1 MTDRPRSRTPEWV
14 PPLIDGRKHLQEKK
28 PTMKKETRLRLT
40 QAVADLVA
48 IDDERDRLDKREQEL
63 MAEVRELKGTAS
75 R

>member
-1 MTDRPRSRTPEWV
+1 
-14 PPLIDGRKHLQEKK
+14 
-28 PTMKKETRLRLT
+28 MKKETRLRLT

-63 MAEVRELKGTAS
+63 MAEVRELKGIAS